1 MKKLK
6 IKYINNSWEHLEFSN
21 SLKPLEIINHNRAGV
36 EKMNENADFSNSNKE
51 TDLKCSLCKE
61 PLRTEKDEEI
71 IQEEIDGSIYFFH
84 THKCF
89 NLYKRLEDFY
99 GKNIKNFIGN
109 TQFVFDTFWDKA
121 IPTSDEIQEIKNNN
135 SSKPSLKVIENP
147 EEAIRTATNLVQS
160 AEDEV
165 LLLFSSANAFDRRM
179 VLGDGF
185 RTLQRLQD
193 KTKGNIKL
201 RILTPFDKKIV
212 DAASRLM
219 AKGVDI
225 KYLPEALYLTVTFL
239 IVDRKFSMT
248 AELVNDYTEIPAESL
263 GISTFSN
270 SKSTVLYYISMFEN
284 LWKQSDIYEK
294 VENLYDQLKKTNETQ
309 IQFIQE
315 TAHEIQNPIQSILGL
330 AEVILSNKNLDV
342 GHIDDLIK
350 IIIKNAKKIK
360 LLTDNILEA
369 ARIESHLL
377 TLDMEE
383 FDLVELVKDL
393 LKDLKNQIQDKKINL
408 ILKCK
413 EDSILIVADK
423 LRLNQVFLNIINN
436 AIKVMAQKEGEIIVF
451 LERQDD
457 NTVLVSITDDGP
469 GIPSNIKDKV
479 FTKFVTGS
487 KFGTGLGLYI
497 CKNIIEKHGGKI
509 WAENN
514 KNKGANFNFT
524 IPMTAQLGKQ

>member
-1 MKKLK
+1 
-6 IKYINNSWEHLEFSN
+6 
-21 SLKPLEIINHNRAGV
+21 
-36 EKMNENADFSNSNKE
+36 MNENSDSSNSNKE

-61 PLRTEKDEEI
+61 PLHTEKDEEI
-71 IQEEIDGSIYFFH
+71 IQEERDGSIYFFH

-147 EEAIRTATNLVQS
+147 EEAIRTAINLVQS

-201 RILTPFDKKIV
+201 RILTPFDKKIG

-219 AKGVDI
+219 AKGVYI

-248 AELVNDYTEIPAESL
+248 AELVNDYTKIPAESL
-263 GISTFSN
+263 GISTFSD

-284 LWKQSDIYEK
+284 LWEQSDLYEK
-294 VENLYDQLKKTNETQ
+294 TENLYDQLKKT
-309 IQFIQE
+309 
-315 TAHEIQNPIQSILGL
+315 
-330 AEVILSNKNLDV
+330 
-342 GHIDDLIK
+342 
-350 IIIKNAKKIK
+350 
-360 LLTDNILEA
+360 
-369 ARIESHLL
+369 
-377 TLDMEE
+377 
-383 FDLVELVKDL
+383 
-393 LKDLKNQIQDKKINL
+393 
-408 ILKCK
+408 
-413 EDSILIVADK
+413 
-423 LRLNQVFLNIINN
+423 
-436 AIKVMAQKEGEIIVF
+436 
-451 LERQDD
+451 
-457 NTVLVSITDDGP
+457 
-469 GIPSNIKDKV
+469 
-479 FTKFVTGS
+479 
-487 KFGTGLGLYI
+487 
-497 CKNIIEKHGGKI
+497 
-509 WAENN
+509 
-514 KNKGANFNFT
+514 
-524 IPMTAQLGKQ
+524 KQPN

>member
-1 MKKLK
+1 M
-6 IKYINNSWEHLEFSN
+6 
-21 SLKPLEIINHNRAGV
+21 
-36 EKMNENADFSNSNKE
+36 
-51 TDLKCSLCKE
+51 
-61 PLRTEKDEEI
+61 
-71 IQEEIDGSIYFFH
+71 
-84 THKCF
+84 
-89 NLYKRLEDFY
+89 
-99 GKNIKNFIGN
+99 
-109 TQFVFDTFWDKA
+109 
-121 IPTSDEIQEIKNNN
+121 
-135 SSKPSLKVIENP
+135 
-147 EEAIRTATNLVQS
+147 
-160 AEDEV
+160 
-165 LLLFSSANAFDRRM
+165 
-179 VLGDGF
+179 
-185 RTLQRLQD
+185 
-193 KTKGNIKL
+193 
-201 RILTPFDKKIV
+201 
-212 DAASRLM
+212 
-219 AKGVDI
+219 
-225 KYLPEALYLTVTFL
+225 

-263 GISTFSN
+263 GISTFSD

-284 LWKQSDIYEK
+284 LWKQSDLYEQ

-360 LLTDNILEA
+360 LLTNNILEA

-377 TLDMEE
+377 TLDMKE

-393 LKDLKNQIQDKKINL
+393 LKDLKNQIQNEKINLKINL

-413 EDSILIVADK
+413 EESILIVADK

-436 AIKVMAQKEGEIIVF
+436 AIKVVPQEEGEIIVF

-457 NTVLVSITDDGP
+457 NTILVSITDDGP

-487 KFGTGLGLYI
+487 KSGTGLGLYI

-524 IPMTAQLGKQ
+524 IPMTTK

>member
-1 MKKLK
+1 
-6 IKYINNSWEHLEFSN
+6 
-21 SLKPLEIINHNRAGV
+21 
-36 EKMNENADFSNSNKE
+36 MNEDSGFSNSNNGTE
-51 TDLKCSLCKE
+51 LKCSLCKE
-61 PLRTEKDEEI
+61 PLYTEKDEERT
-71 IQEEIDGSIYFFH
+71 QEVIDGSTYFFH

-89 NLYKRLEDFY
+89 NIYKRLEDFY

-121 IPTSDEIQEIKNNN
+121 IPTPDEIQEIKDDK
-135 SSKPSLKVIENP
+135 SSIPSLKVIENP
-147 EEAIRTATNLVQS
+147 EEAIRTAINLVQS

-165 LLLFSSANAFDRRM
+165 LLLFSSANGFNRRM

-185 RTLQRLQD
+185 LTLQRLQD

-212 DAASRLM
+212 DAVSKLM

-263 GISTFSN
+263 GLSTFSN

-284 LWKQSDIYEK
+284 LWKQSDLYEK
-294 VENLYDQLKKTNETQ
+294 TENLYQQLKNTNETH
-309 IQFIQE
+309 IQFIKE
-315 TAHEIQNPIQSILGL
+315 TAHEIRNPIQSILGL
-330 AEVILSNKNLDV
+330 AEVMLSNKNLDA
-342 GHIDDLIK
+342 GHIEDLVR

-360 LLTDNILEA
+360 ILTDNILEA

-377 TLDMEE
+377 TLNMEE

-393 LKDLKNQIQDKKINL
+393 LKDLKNQIRDKKMSL
-408 ILKCK
+408 ILKCN
-413 EDSILIVADK
+413 EESILLVADK
-423 LRLNQVFLNIINN
+423 LRLSQVFLNIINN
-436 AIKVMAQKEGEIIVF
+436 AINVAQQGEIIVF

-457 NTVLVSITDDGP
+457 NTVLVRITDNGP
-469 GIPSNIKDKV
+469 GIPSNLKDKI
-479 FTKFVTGS
+479 FNKFVTGS
-487 KFGTGLGLYI
+487 KSGTGLGLYI

-509 WAENN
+509 WADNN

-524 IPMTAQLGKQ
+524 IPMTAQLSKQ

>member
-1 MKKLK
+1 MK
-6 IKYINNSWEHLEFSN
+6 
-21 SLKPLEIINHNRAGV
+21 R
-36 EKMNENADFSNSNKE
+36 
-51 TDLKCSLCKE
+51 
-61 PLRTEKDEEI
+61 
-71 IQEEIDGSIYFFH
+71 
-84 THKCF
+84 
-89 NLYKRLEDFY
+89 
-99 GKNIKNFIGN
+99 
-109 TQFVFDTFWDKA
+109 
-121 IPTSDEIQEIKNNN
+121 
-135 SSKPSLKVIENP
+135 
-147 EEAIRTATNLVQS
+147 
-160 AEDEV
+160 
-165 LLLFSSANAFDRRM
+165 
-179 VLGDGF
+179 
-185 RTLQRLQD
+185 
-193 KTKGNIKL
+193 
-201 RILTPFDKKIV
+201 
-212 DAASRLM
+212 
-219 AKGVDI
+219 
-225 KYLPEALYLTVTFL
+225 
-239 IVDRKFSMT
+239 
-248 AELVNDYTEIPAESL
+248 
-263 GISTFSN
+263 
-270 SKSTVLYYISMFEN
+270 
-284 LWKQSDIYEK
+284 

-315 TAHEIQNPIQSILGL
+315 TAHEIRNPIQSILGL

-360 LLTDNILEA
+360 LLTDNILET
-369 ARIESHLL
+369 ARIDSNLL

-436 AIKVMAQKEGEIIVF
+436 AIKVMAQKGGEIIVF
-451 LERQDD
+451 LEKQDD
-457 NTVLVSITDDGP
+457 NTVLISITDDGP

-509 WAENN
+509 WTENN

-524 IPMTAQLGKQ
+524 IPMTAQLSNKRYIKF